1 MCNTIW
7 GKVNFRLELY
17 HYLFPECSSEERQL
31 TNFFFSRKKKAKSNI
46 EEQDICFCNYVP
58 TNWDCAPPDVVLYRL
73 SSAQAVQL
81 ISFCACKRI
90 SQVFRSSHGV
100 FMHLTCQMAWE
111 GMGHRAGGRYR
122 GECHSVQREQK
133 DFKVIVHLLSFTSSQ
148 LGPHRDLLISATSLW
163 DWFLYFT
170 LVCKV
175 IKEQKYQLS
184 AGQKAG
190 FCLLSV
196 LLFALW
202 DTMDWVL
209 HPAPCEAVCGVVIS
223 GTAHVVVGLGQEVIL
238 GFGKVCCCFLLP
250 AVKIG
255 AVSIS
260 WV

>member
-17 HYLFPECSSEERQL
+17 HYLFPECLSEERQL

-81 ISFCACKRI
+81 ISFCDCKRI

-133 DFKVIVHLLSFTSSQ
+133 DFKGDCAS
-148 LGPHRDLLISATSLW
+148 P
-163 DWFLYFT
+163 
-170 LVCKV
+170 
-175 IKEQKYQLS
+175 E
-184 AGQKAG
+184 
-190 FCLLSV
+190 
-196 LLFALW
+196 
-202 DTMDWVL
+202 L
-209 HPAPCEAVCGVVIS
+209 H
-223 GTAHVVVGLGQEVIL
+223 
-238 GFGKVCCCFLLP
+238 LLP
-250 AVKIG
+250 AGTSQGPAHQCHITVRLVPLFHTCLQG
-255 AVSIS
+255 N
-260 WV
+260 